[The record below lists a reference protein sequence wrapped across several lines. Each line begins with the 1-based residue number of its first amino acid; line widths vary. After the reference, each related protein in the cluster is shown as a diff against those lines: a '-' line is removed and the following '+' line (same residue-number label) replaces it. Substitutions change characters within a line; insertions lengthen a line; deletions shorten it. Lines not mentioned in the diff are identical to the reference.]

1 MSSFLFGTRRGY
13 CEQISTASVVMLRSL
28 GIPARETVGY
38 VPGSYNPITDLYDV
52 QAKDAHAWVQVWFPG
67 YGWQNFDPTAV
78 VPLAN
83 PSPGSVLAHSTTRF
97 LAHLPWIPIALV
109 VALGATVA
117 LLRRRRRLRPPTWAH
132 QVAADLERGGRRRGQ
147 LRRTDETLTAYG
159 ERLGDADPAAGAGLV
174 AVTTLVERCTYGGI
188 EPAADQITAAL
199 SFTRSV
205 RRRRPPGAAGRRE
218 TGRAGPVGCR
228 LRRGRRPAPRRTR
241 PRRPAGAGRPSG
253 AGAG

>member
-1 MSSFLFGTRRGY
+1 
-13 CEQISTASVVMLRSL
+13 MLRSL

-109 VALGATVA
+109 VALGTTVA

-159 ERLGDADPAAGAGLV
+159 QRLGDADPSARAGLV

-199 SFTRSV
+199 TFTRSF
-205 RRRRPPGAAGRRE
+205 AAGGRRVLRGGGDRP
-218 TGRAGPVGCR
+218 GRSGGVPAQARATASASSNEAPAAS
-228 LRRGRRPAPRRTR
+228 RGR
-241 PRRPAGAGRPSG
+241 
-253 AGAG
+253 